1 MRKIENFVKSKCY
14 PEDISKGKGKRA
26 NVRKSCKNFKIFDGY
41 VTYKGKERMVFDN
54 DRKLLIP
61 QHNTILPQLNAYLE
75 QSKLLKCVNI
85 AITYSF
91 LFTKK
96 FRESLFPK
104 GVFISLEE
112 RTLASIY
119 RSSHQKCSIKK
130 GVLRNFT
137 TFTGKHLSQSLLF
150 NKVAGLGTPFLQ
162 ITSGL
167 CFCIYL
173 LGNYDWGVDISL

>member
-1 MRKIENFVKSKCY
+1 M
-14 PEDISKGKGKRA
+14 
-26 NVRKSCKNFKIFDGY
+26 
-41 VTYKGKERMVFDN
+41 
-54 DRKLLIP
+54 
-61 QHNTILPQLNAYLE
+61 
-75 QSKLLKCVNI
+75 
-85 AITYSF
+85 
-91 LFTKK
+91 FTKK
-96 FRESLFPK
+96 FRKSLFPK

-119 RSSHQKCSIKK
+119 RSNHQKCSIKK

-162 ITSGL
+162 ITSGH

-173 LGNYDWGVDISL
+173 LGNYDWGVDISLQKRSGELFFKGVYIYGETSSFLPDQANFELLNSLLCIGQ